1 MITLHLKTI
10 APFLAFFYLINTIN
24 ANVYPIALNQRID
37 ASTQIAMGKIVQQYS
52 FWDKHRTNIYTAH
65 LIEVSAYL
73 KNNNTKQYIELITLG
88 GVVDDEAQIVYPN
101 LDLQLTQNYLFF
113 LAAIPSNLFAKT
125 STHVPRFC
133 AYAHTQGALPLID
146 NKYKDFIQQ
155 QSIAPIDLLRR
166 TQEITQFSAIQP
178 NGSLYKLKKTPT
190 TSIHKKESNSI
201 TLTNGLGETTPLF
214 YAGTANENQE
224 LIISG
229 SGFGSTAGMV
239 QFANS
244 DTGGIGYISSDYES
258 DLVYWTDSE
267 IRLKIPAKSG
277 TGQLNVLHSNG
288 QLVGNTNI
296 LIEWSLNPVF
306 STYRGFDNKT
316 RQNLSFIDAN
326 ENGGYTIE
334 VNSTSGFLDDTL
346 ALAAFERALTKWQ
359 CHTTTNFQLDKTGT
373 TQTFANDGR
382 CVVQYTSDLPFGV
395 LGIAS
400 SRYKSAGSS
409 SCSKFNTLWYLK
421 EFDIQFKP
429 NAALENGFSW
439 NFTTGYPGNKQYDFE
454 SIALHE
460 LGHAHGLGHVIDP
473 ENIMHYSVP
482 SQEIKRNISAPQIA
496 AMQQKLAFS
505 AAQTCIGS
513 YTPMESLEIDCP
525 SNYTSARISLFLE
538 GSYNEQLGEM
548 TTHLVDEGLLP
559 KEQPFEGAPYF
570 YIGNESV
577 YAFPQDVV
585 DWVLLQIRAKN
596 ELSTI
601 LTQKALL
608 VTKNGQL
615 VDVNGNTTI
624 TLEALENDEYHIA
637 IFHKSH
643 LPIVST
649 LPHPFNSTAPLYDFT
664 QSVTA
669 ARGTAQLKTKNN
681 VSMMNSGDFD
691 GNGII
696 DSRDFNLWKQ
706 HSSAINSYLSVD
718 ADGNGI
724 INNQDFNLWK
734 ANRSKISVITPSN

>member
-1 MITLHLKTI
+1 MITLQLKTI
-10 APFLAFFYLINTIN
+10 VSFLACFFLLNTIH

-52 FWDKHRTNIYTAH
+52 FWDKHNTNIYTAH

-88 GVVDDEAQIVYPN
+88 GVVEDEAQIVYPN
-101 LDLQLTQNYLFF
+101 IDLQLTQDYLFF
-113 LAAIPSNLFAKT
+113 LAEIPSNLFAKT
-125 STHVPRFC
+125 STQTPRFC

-155 QSIAPIDLLRR
+155 QSIPPIDLLRR
-166 TQEITQFSAIQP
+166 TQEITQFSAVQP
-178 NGSLYKLKKTPT
+178 NGSLYKFEKKSTTNILKKGR
-190 TSIHKKESNSI
+190 NSI
-201 TLTNGLGETTPLF
+201 TLTNGIGETTPLF

-224 LIISG
+224 LIICG
-229 SGFGSTAGMV
+229 SGFGSTAGIV
-239 QFANS
+239 QFADA

-277 TGQLNVLHSNG
+277 TGQLNVIHSNG
-288 QLVGNTNI
+288 QLVGNTDI

-306 STYRGFDNKT
+306 SSYRGFDTKT
-316 RQNLSFIDAN
+316 RQNISFINAN

-334 VNSTSGFLDDTL
+334 VNSTTGFLEDTL
-346 ALAAFERALTKWQ
+346 ALAGFERALTKWQ
-359 CHTTTNFQLDKTGT
+359 CNTTTNFQLNKTGT
-373 TQTFANDGR
+373 TKTFANDGI

-400 SRYKSAGSS
+400 SRYKSAGST
-409 SCSKFNTLWYLK
+409 SCSEFNTLWYLK

-439 NFTTGYPGNKQYDFE
+439 NFTTGNPLNKQYDFE

-460 LGHAHGLGHVIDP
+460 LGHAHGLGHVVDP

-482 SQEIKRNISAPQIA
+482 SQEIKRNVSPPQIEA
-496 AMQQKLAFS
+496 LQQKLDFS
-505 AAQTCIGS
+505 VAQTCIS
-513 YTPMESLEIDCP
+513 SFTPMESLVIDCP
-525 SNYTSARISLFLE
+525 INHTSARINLFLE

-548 TTHLVDEGLLP
+548 TTFLAAEGLLP
-559 KEQPFEGAPYF
+559 KEQPFEDAPYF
-570 YIGNESV
+570 YTGNESV
-577 YAFPQDVV
+577 DAFPQDVV
-585 DWVLLQIRAKN
+585 DWVLLQIRAKDD
-596 ELSTI
+596 LSTI

-615 VDVNGNTTI
+615 VDVNGHTTI
-624 TLEALENDEYHIA
+624 TMDDLENDAYHIA

-643 LPIVST
+643 LPVVST

-681 VSMMNSGDFD
+681 ITMMNSGDFD

-696 DSRDFNLWKQ
+696 DSQDFNLWKQ